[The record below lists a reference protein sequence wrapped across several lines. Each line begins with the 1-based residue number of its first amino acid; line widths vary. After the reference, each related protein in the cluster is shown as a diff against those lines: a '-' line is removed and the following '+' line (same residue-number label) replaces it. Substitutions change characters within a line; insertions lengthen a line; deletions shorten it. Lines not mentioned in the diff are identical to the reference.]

1 MVTAGVFA
9 ARAGLDEDLAT
20 TVIGVGL
27 LLALVTI
34 PVLSLAVS

>member
-1 MVTAGVFA
+1 VA
-9 ARAGLDEDLAT
+9 ARAGLDEEVAT

-34 PVLSLAVS
+34 PLLALVLG